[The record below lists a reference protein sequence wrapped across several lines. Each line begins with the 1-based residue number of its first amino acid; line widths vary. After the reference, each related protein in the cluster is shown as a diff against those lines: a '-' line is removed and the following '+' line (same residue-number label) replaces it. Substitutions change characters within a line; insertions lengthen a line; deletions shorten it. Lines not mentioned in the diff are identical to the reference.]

1 MIGKPRL
8 LWYSRDGPDFQM
20 DGVRS
25 SVLDWTR
32 MIGELLQRAG
42 NILQEDLL
50 LGLTD
55 DVLDISADLDL
66 SNAVDDLRCDQPGYG
81 FLGIQADH
89 HERLAAVMQKLM
101 KQAAF
106 SAYFF
111 HDGKKIRFH
120 RASCHKWLL
129 SAEKFKEI
137 VYVIIHIAAGLP
149 KRSTEEVRVKL
160 VNVTG
165 RSRNLLCMLG
175 ESSSLQ

>member
-20 DGVRS
+20 DGLRS

-42 NILQEDLL
+42 NILRDDLL
-50 LGLTD
+50 MGLTD
-55 DVLDISADLDL
+55 DVLDISDDLDL
-66 SNAVDDLRCDQPGYG
+66 SNCVEDLRSDQLGYG

-89 HERLAAVMQKLM
+89 HERLAAIMQKLM
-101 KQAAF
+101 EHAAF
-106 SAYFF
+106 SEFF
-111 HDGKKIRFH
+111 FDDGKKIRFH
-120 RASCHKWLL
+120 RGSCRQWLL

-137 VYVIIHIAAGLP
+137 VYVIIHITAGLP
-149 KRSTEEVRVKL
+149 KRSTEEVRIKL

-165 RSRNLLCMLG
+165 CDRNLLCMLG
-175 ESSSLQ
+175 EWGCL